1 MKKISA
7 FLVEWLYEI
16 PAGFLMEH
24 PMLTILVQ
32 IVLFVATTYL
42 TTLLLVFL
50 RTAGYIP

>member
-24 PMLTILVQ
+24 PLLTLLVQ
-32 IVLFVATTYL
+32 IVLIVGMTYL
-42 TTLLLVFL
+42 TTLLLVYL
-50 RTAGYIP
+50 RMAGCIP